1 MKEVISMSIK
11 ELDRLKVLEELD
23 QKLINQKQDADFKG
37 INTR

>member
-1 MKEVISMSIK
+1 MAEVISMSIK